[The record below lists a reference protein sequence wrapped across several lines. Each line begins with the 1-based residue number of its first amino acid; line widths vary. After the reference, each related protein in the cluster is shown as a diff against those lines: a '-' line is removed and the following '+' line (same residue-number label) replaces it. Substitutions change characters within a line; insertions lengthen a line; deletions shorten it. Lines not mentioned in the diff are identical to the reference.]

1 MSTPPKGSTPG
12 PIFHSSEKTST
23 FVEKTFSP
31 ACSLHHAAVKESCEV
46 TGSLASTSQA
56 CSRDEQDGQKLP
68 LPLPRSGTHAG
79 GKSVVKG
86 KEEKD
91 ISSSSE
97 EEEEEKGSEESSGDG
112 NIHPSPTKSS
122 SSSSSNNIDPHGEF
136 YPEGGTR
143 AWLVVLGSFSGMVA
157 ALGIMNT
164 IGVYESYL
172 ARHQLAS
179 YSTASIGWI
188 LSIYVFLAF
197 GAGLVIGPI
206 FDVHGPRWLLFAGSI
221 LIILATFLLGL
232 CTQYWH
238 FILVFGILAGVG
250 TALIFT
256 PTIAAVGHFFY
267 EKRGNATGVAAMGGA
282 IGGIVFPLML
292 QNLFPKVGW
301 GWATRI
307 QGFVFVVLL
316 VLANLLV
323 RSRLPPK
330 PNQSIMPDFMIF
342 RQLNFA
348 LVTAGTFF
356 MEWVRFSFLFIYW
369 FSTSFVFFCFITFFV
384 NTHLTLIHS
393 GSLRSNLLRD
403 SIQPQL
409 RSHVHDL
416 RLPNHRHPQRGLRN
430 RPLAPGTP
438 RRQNRSIQRH
448 APRTIPLRTILIL
461 SLAPRHN
468 PLLLQHLQHLPRYS
482 HQHNLRPH
490 NHILHHLRI
499 RQRVE
504 YQFDAGMR

>member
-12 PIFHSSEKTST
+12 PIFHSSEKTSAS
-23 FVEKTFSP
+23 VEKTFSP

-46 TGSLASTSQA
+46 TGSPASTSQA
-56 CSRDEQDGQKLP
+56 CSRDEQDGQK

-91 ISSSSE
+91 ISSSSSSE
-97 EEEEEKGSEESSGDG
+97 EEESEESGGD
-112 NIHPSPTKSS
+112 NIPPTQTKSS
-122 SSSSSNNIDPHGEF
+122 SSSSSNNISPHGEF

-179 YSTASIGWI
+179 YSTSSIGWI

-197 GAGLVIGPI
+197 GAGLVIGPV

-221 LIILATFLLGL
+221 LIILATMLLGV

-267 EKRGNATGVAAMGGA
+267 EKRGNATGLAAMGGA

-356 MEWVRFSFLFIYW
+356 MEWVRLSFLLFID
-369 FSTSFVFFCFITFFV
+369 FISFFPALSHFLFQHPS
-384 NTHLTLIHS
+384 NTYS
-393 GSLRSNLLRD
+393 
-403 SIQPQL
+403 
-409 RSHVHDL
+409 
-416 RLPNHRHPQRGLRN
+416 
-430 RPLAPGTP
+430 P
-438 RRQNRSIQRH
+438 RVSSFQS
-448 APRTIPLRTILIL
+448 PT
-461 SLAPRHN
+461 
-468 PLLLQHLQHLPRYS
+468 
-482 HQHNLRPH
+482 
-490 NHILHHLRI
+490 
-499 RQRVE
+499 
-504 YQFDAGMR
+504 

>member
-12 PIFHSSEKTST
+12 PIFHSSEKPSVS
-23 FVEKTFSP
+23 VEKTFPP
-31 ACSLHHAAVKESCEV
+31 ACSLHLAAVKQSCEV

-56 CSRDEQDGQKLP
+56 CSRDERDGQKLP
-68 LPLPRSGTHAG
+68 LPPLPRSDTHAG
-79 GKSVVKG
+79 EKSVVKG

-97 EEEEEKGSEESSGDG
+97 EEEEEESEESSGGD
-112 NIHPSPTKSS
+112 NIHPTQTKSS
-122 SSSSSNNIDPHGEF
+122 STSNNNIDPHEEF

-179 YSTASIGWI
+179 YSTSSIGWI

-221 LIILATFLLGL
+221 LIILATFLLGE

-238 FILVFGILAGVG
+238 FILVFGILAGLG

-292 QNLFPKVGW
+292 QDLFPKVGW

-356 MEWVRFSFLFIYW
+356 MEWVRFSLFFSPLIFNFFRFFLLYHL
-369 FSTSFVFFCFITFFV
+369 FF
-384 NTHLTLIHS
+384 
-393 GSLRSNLLRD
+393 
-403 SIQPQL
+403 P
-409 RSHVHDL
+409 
-416 RLPNHRHPQRGLRN
+416 
-430 RPLAPGTP
+430 TP
-438 RRQNRSIQRH
+438 I
-448 APRTIPLRTILIL
+448 
-461 SLAPRHN
+461 
-468 PLLLQHLQHLPRYS
+468 
-482 HQHNLRPH
+482 
-490 NHILHHLRI
+490 
-499 RQRVE
+499 
-504 YQFDAGMR
+504 

>member
-12 PIFHSSEKTST
+12 PGPIFHSSEKPSAS
-23 FVEKTFSP
+23 VEKTFSP
-31 ACSLHHAAVKESCEV
+31 ACSLHLAAVKESCEV
-46 TGSLASTSQA
+46 TGSLASMSQA
-56 CSRDEQDGQKLP
+56 CSRDELDGQKLP
-68 LPLPRSGTHAG
+68 LPPPRSGTHAG

-91 ISSSSE
+91 VSSSSE
-97 EEEEEKGSEESSGDG
+97 EEEESEESEESGDG
-112 NIHPSPTKSS
+112 NIHPTPTKSS
-122 SSSSSNNIDPHGEF
+122 SSSSSNNIDPHGAF

-179 YSTASIGWI
+179 YSTSSIGWI

-221 LIILATFLLGL
+221 LIILATMLLGV
-232 CTQYWH
+232 CTAYWH
-238 FILVFGILAGVG
+238 FVIVFGILAGVG

-356 MEWVRFSFLFIYW
+356 MEWVRLSFLSFIDFQFLSF
-369 FSTSFVFFCFITFFV
+369 FSALSLFFS
-384 NTHLTLIHS
+384 NTHLTLIHP

-416 RLPNHRHPQRGLRN
+416 RLPNHRHPQRRLRN
-430 RPLAPGTP
+430 RPLAPRTP

-468 PLLLQHLQHLPRYS
+468 PLLLQHLPRYS
-482 HQHNLRPH
+482 PQHNFRPN

-499 RQRVE
+499 RQRLE

>member
-12 PIFHSSEKTST
+12 PIFHSSEKTNAS
-23 FVEKTFSP
+23 VEKTFSP
-31 ACSLHHAAVKESCEV
+31 ACSLHLAAVKESCEV

-56 CSRDEQDGQKLP
+56 YSRDEQDGQKLPLP

-91 ISSSSE
+91 VSSSE
-97 EEEEEKGSEESSGDG
+97 EEEELEESEESSGDG
-112 NIHPSPTKSS
+112 NIHPTPTKSS
-122 SSSSSNNIDPHGEF
+122 SSSSSNNISPHGEF

-197 GAGLVIGPI
+197 GAGLVIGPV

-221 LIILATFLLGL
+221 LIILATMLLGV
-232 CTQYWH
+232 CTRYWH

-267 EKRGNATGVAAMGGA
+267 EKRGNATGLAAMGGA

-356 MEWVRFSFLFIYW
+356 MEWVRLSFLLFLDFQFLSF
-369 FSTSFVFFCFITFFV
+369 FSA
-384 NTHLTLIHS
+384 L
-393 GSLRSNLLRD
+393 
-403 SIQPQL
+403 
-409 RSHVHDL
+409 SHFSS
-416 RLPNHRHPQRGLRN
+416 
-430 RPLAPGTP
+430 TP
-438 RRQNRSIQRH
+438 I
-448 APRTIPLRTILIL
+448 
-461 SLAPRHN
+461 
-468 PLLLQHLQHLPRYS
+468 
-482 HQHNLRPH
+482 
-490 NHILHHLRI
+490 
-499 RQRVE
+499 
-504 YQFDAGMR
+504 